1 MSASPTP
8 LPDSDRWPSDTIPL
22 PPGSSLALL
31 LAERAQAHPAP
42 VVFLA
47 RDAQTAH
54 RLSEELAAFLGDALP
69 LLPLPERELLPYDAL
84 APHPSVAAR
93 RMEALWRLPRLTRGA
108 VVVSLTTV
116 LERLPPP
123 GFVIGRALVAAVGDR
138 FDLASE
144 RLRLEQAGYRPVPQ
158 VREPGEFAVRGGL
171 IDLFP
176 PGAANPLRIE
186 LLDQQIE
193 SIRTFDPGDQRSIG
207 NVERVQLLPAREYPT
222 DPASLRAAWARLLER
237 LPVSPQ
243 AHLAQELKAGR
254 APPGLESYL
263 PLFFPSLA
271 SFFDYLP
278 ADSELVL
285 DVGLEDAVRGFA
297 ELVAKRHAERRDDPE
312 RPAVAP
318 SELFLGADELC
329 RRITAFRTLRLA
341 PDRATDRRFAPPPPT
356 GEARGVAAVRR
367 LLESE
372 DDRLLIAASSP
383 GHAEMLAEQL
393 AAAGL
398 PPARIARFDDAL
410 TCSDR
415 LLLWVAPLESGFRDH
430 QHRLILLSEQD
441 LYPGRAIRARAR
453 REAIADPAAVL
464 RDLAELAEGA
474 AVVHADHGV
483 GRYRGLKRLDVGGV
497 VGDFLAI
504 EYLGG
509 DMLYVPV
516 TQLDRVSRYLGASA
530 EEAPWHR
537 LGGEEWDRAKRRAAG
552 KVRDV
557 AAELLAVEAR
567 RRAAHAQ
574 AISVDRVALAR
585 FAEGFPFEETPDQL
599 AAIEAVLAD
608 LERPEPMDR
617 LVCGDVGFGKTEVA
631 LRAACAVALA
641 GQQVALLVP
650 TTLLA
655 QQHFE
660 TFRDRF
666 AGWPVRVAQLSR
678 LGNAASLR
686 QDLADLASGRIDI
699 VIGTHRLLQPD
710 VRFARLGLVIVDEEQ
725 RFGVRHKERLKA
737 LRAEVNLL
745 TLTATPIPRTLNL
758 AFADIK
764 AMSLIATPP
773 SDRLAVKTLVVPY
786 ERAIIREA
794 LERELARGG
803 QAYFVHN
810 DIATLEQR
818 AEELASILPG
828 ARLRI
833 AHGKM
838 RERELER
845 VMLDFHRQ
853 RFDVLVATTI
863 IESGIDVPN
872 ANTILIER
880 ADRFGLAQL
889 HQLRGRV
896 GRSHH
901 RAYAYLIVPEP
912 RSLSADA
919 RKRLEAIAA
928 VEELGAGFALATQD
942 LEIRGA
948 GELLGEEQS
957 GQIEEIG
964 FSLYLEMLE
973 RAVAGFKRGDFDER
987 TLLEPDP
994 SCRIELGL
1002 PAFLPDDYLPD
1013 VAERL
1018 RLYKRIAAA
1027 KDAQALGRLE
1037 SELRDR
1043 FGPLPEPARYL
1054 IALAR
1059 LRRRAEGLGIERLEL
1074 GARGGR
1080 VSFGR
1085 NPRIDPARLVALLQ
1099 REPGRYRMEGS
1110 LELRI
1115 REGQPEPVARL
1126 AAAEALLA
1134 ALG

>member
-1 MSASPTP
+1 M
-8 LPDSDRWPSDTIPL
+8 L
-22 PPGSSLALL
+22 PPGAALALF
-31 LAERAQAHPAP
+31 LAERARGHPAP

-54 RLSEELAAFLGDALP
+54 RVSEELAAFLDGELP
-69 LLPLPERELLPYDAL
+69 LLPFPERELLPYDPL
-84 APHPSVAAR
+84 APHPAVAAR
-93 RMEALWRLPRLTRGA
+93 RMEALWRLPRLERGA
-108 VVVSLTTV
+108 VVVSASTA
-116 LERLPPP
+116 LERLPPES
-123 GFVIGRALVAAVGDR
+123 FALGRAFVAAVGDR
-138 FDLASE
+138 FDLSAE
-144 RLRLEQAGYRPVPQ
+144 RLRLEKAGYRLVPQ
-158 VREPGEFAVRGGL
+158 VEEPGEFAVRGGL

-176 PGAANPLRIE
+176 PGAERPFRIE
-186 LLDQQIE
+186 LFDERID
-193 SIRTFDPGDQRSIG
+193 SIRTFDPADQRSLG
-207 NVERVQLLPAREYPT
+207 RVERVELLPAREYPT
-222 DPASLRAAWARLLER
+222 DPASLRLAWERLLER

-243 AHLAQELKAGR
+243 SKLAQELRAGR

-263 PLFFPSLA
+263 PLFFPALA
-271 SFFDYLP
+271 TLFDYLP
-278 ADSELVL
+278 AGSELVL
-285 DVGLEDAVRGFA
+285 DLRFEEAVRSHDT
-297 ELVAKRHAERRDDPE
+297 LIAKRYEERKDDPE
-312 RPAVAP
+312 RPPFAP
-318 SELFLGADELC
+318 RELFLDPEALAE
-329 RRITAFRTLRLA
+329 RIAAFPTLSLSDRG
-341 PDRATDRRFAPPPPT
+341 PDPRFAPPPAL
-356 GEARGVAAVRR
+356 GEGRGVALVQR
-367 LLESE
+367 LLRTAGL
-372 DDRLLIAASSP
+372 RLVLVTPSP
-383 GHAEMLAEQL
+383 GHAENLAEQL

-398 PPARIARFDDAL
+398 NPRRITRFEEAQEG
-410 TCSDR
+410 SDP
-415 LLLWVAPLESGFRDH
+415 LLLWVAPLESGFLDR
-430 QHRLILLSEQD
+430 RYGLLLLTEQD
-441 LYPGRAIRARAR
+441 LYPGRALRPRGQ
-453 REAIADPAAVL
+453 RERVRDPESIL

-474 AVVHADHGV
+474 PVVHSDHGV
-483 GRYRGLKRLDVGGV
+483 GRYRGLKRLEVGGAP
-497 VGDFLAI
+497 GDFLAI

-516 TQLDRVSRYLGASA
+516 TQLDRVSRYLGAGA

-537 LGGEEWDRAKRRAAG
+537 LGGEEWERARRRAAG

-557 AAELLAVEAR
+557 AAELLALEAR
-567 RRAAHAQ
+567 RRAASGC
-574 AISVDRVALAR
+574 AIAVDRAALAR
-585 FAEGFPFEETPDQL
+585 FAEGFPFEETPDQA

-655 QQHFE
+655 QQHYE

-666 AGWPVRVAQLSR
+666 AGWPVRIAQLSR
-678 LGNAASLR
+678 LGGTAALR
-686 QDLADLASGRIDI
+686 RELADLAAGQVDI
-699 VIGTHRLLQPD
+699 VIGTHRLLQDD

-758 AFADIK
+758 AFAGVK

-786 ERAIIREA
+786 ERAIVREA

-810 DIATLEQR
+810 DIATLEKR
-818 AEELASILPG
+818 AAELEALLPG
-828 ARLRI
+828 ARFRI

-853 RFDVLVATTI
+853 RFEVLVSTTI

-872 ANTILIER
+872 ANTILIDR

-901 RAYAYLIVPEP
+901 RAYAYLFVPDL
-912 RSLSADA
+912 RAISTDA

-957 GQIEEIG
+957 GQIEAIG

-973 RAVAGFKRGDFDER
+973 RAVAAYRRGEFDER

-994 SCRIELGL
+994 ACRIELGL

-1013 VAERL
+1013 VSERL

-1027 KDAQALGRLE
+1027 AGEEALAALAA
-1037 SELRDR
+1037 ELRDR
-1043 FGPLPEPARYL
+1043 FGPLPEPARDL
-1054 IALAR
+1054 LALTR
-1059 LRRRAEGLGIERLEL
+1059 LRRRAEALGIAKLEFDQ
-1074 GARGGR
+1074 RGGR
-1080 VSFGR
+1080 LEFGPA
-1085 NPRIDPARLVALLQ
+1085 PRIEPARLVALLQ
-1099 REPGRYRMEGS
+1099 REPRRYALEGPQR
-1110 LELRI
+1110 LRI
-1115 REGQPEPVARL
+1115 REAHPEPAARL
-1126 AAAEALLA
+1126 AAAEALLT
-1134 ALG
+1134 ALGGGSERIH

>member
-1 MSASPTP
+1 MIVEANSGTDIAHCPSEAAGGPPPTAAA
-8 LPDSDRWPSDTIPL
+8 
-22 PPGSSLALL
+22 LA
-31 LAERAQAHPAP
+31 LAERAQALRRPL
-42 VVFLA
+42 VFIA
-47 RDAQTAH
+47 RDAHTAH
-54 RLSEELAAFLGDALP
+54 RMSEEIAAFLGDGLP
-69 LLPLPERELLPYDAL
+69 LLAFPERELLPYDAL
-84 APHPSVAAR
+84 APHPAVAAR
-93 RMEALWRLPRLTRGA
+93 RMEALWRLPRLERG
-108 VVVSLTTV
+108 VVIVALSSA

-123 GFVIGRALVAAVGDR
+123 SFVLGQGFVAAVGDR
-138 FDLASE
+138 FDLSRE
-144 RLRLEQAGYRPVPQ
+144 RLRLEQAGYRLVPQ
-158 VREPGEFAVRGGL
+158 VTEPGEYAVRGGL

-176 PGAANPLRIE
+176 PGAAHPFRIE
-186 LLDQQIE
+186 LFDERIE
-193 SIRTFDPGDQRSIG
+193 SIRPFDPDSQRSTG
-207 NVERVQLLPAREYPT
+207 RVQRVELLPAREYPT
-222 DPASLRAAWARLLER
+222 DPASLRAAWERLLER

-243 AHLAQELKAGR
+243 AHLAQELKAGH
-254 APPGLESYL
+254 APAGLESYL
-263 PLFFPSLA
+263 PLFFPALA
-271 SFFDYLP
+271 SLFDYLP
-278 ADSELVL
+278 A
-285 DVGLEDAVRGFA
+285 AA
-297 ELVAKRHAERRDDPE
+297 ELILDQGLSEAAQSFSAFVAHRYAERRDDPE
-312 RPAVAP
+312 RPAFAP
-318 SELFLGADELC
+318 ELLFLSGEEFSARIADFH
-329 RRITAFRTLRLA
+329 RRSLSAA
-341 PDRATDRRFAPPPPT
+341 VEQERFASVPAL
-356 GEARGVAAVRR
+356 GEARGVSAVRLLLERSQER
-367 LLESE
+367 LL
-372 DDRLLIAASSP
+372 LAASSP
-383 GHAEMLAEQL
+383 GHAETLAEQL

-398 PPARIARFDDAL
+398 PATPIARFQDAL
-410 TCSDR
+410 ATSAR
-415 LLLWVAPLESGFRDH
+415 LLLWVAPLESGFFDRKH
-430 QHRLILLSEQD
+430 GLLLLTEQE
-441 LYPGRAIRARAR
+441 LFSGRAFRRR
-453 REAIADPAAVL
+453 GREAAVRDPAAVV
-464 RDLAELAEGA
+464 RDLAELAPGA
-474 AVVHADHGV
+474 PVVHADHGV
-483 GRYRGLKRLDVGGV
+483 GRYRGLTRLDVSGAP
-497 VGDFLAI
+497 GDFLAI

-516 TQLDRVSRYLGASA
+516 TQLDRVSRYLGASP
-530 EEAPWHR
+530 EQAPWHR
-537 LGGEEWDRAKRRAAG
+537 LGGEEWERAKRRAAG

-557 AAELLAVEAR
+557 AAELLAIEAR
-567 RRAAHAQ
+567 RRAAGGH
-574 AISVDRVALAR
+574 AISVDRAALAR

-641 GQQVALLVP
+641 GQQVAMLVP

-655 QQHFE
+655 QQHYE

-666 AGWPVRVAQLSR
+666 AGWPVQIAELSR
-678 LGNAASLR
+678 LSSSAAQR
-686 QDLADLASGRIDI
+686 QTLAELAAGRIDI
-699 VIGTHRLLQPD
+699 VIGTHRLLQED
-710 VRFARLGLVIVDEEQ
+710 VRFARLGLVIIDEEQ

-758 AFADIK
+758 AFAGVK

-773 SDRLAVKTLVVPY
+773 SDRLAVKTFIVPY

-810 DIATLEQR
+810 DIPTLAER
-818 AEELASILPG
+818 AAELEAILPG
-828 ARLRI
+828 ARVRI

-853 RFDVLVATTI
+853 RFDILVATTI

-872 ANTILIER
+872 ANTILIDR

-901 RAYAYLIVPEP
+901 RAYAYLIVPEL
-912 RSLSADA
+912 RAVSEDA

-928 VEELGAGFALATQD
+928 VEALGAGFALATQD

-973 RAVAGFKRGDFDER
+973 RAVAAYRRGEFDER
-987 TLLEPDP
+987 SVFEPNP
-994 SCRIELGL
+994 ACRIELGL
-1002 PAFLPDDYLPD
+1002 PAFLPEDYLPD
-1013 VAERL
+1013 VNERL

-1027 KDAQALGRLE
+1027 DENALAELE
-1037 SELRDR
+1037 AELRDR

-1054 IALAR
+1054 LALTR
-1059 LRRRAEGLGIERLEL
+1059 LRRRAEALGIEKLEI

-1080 VSFGR
+1080 IEFAR
-1085 NPRIDPARLVALLQ
+1085 APRIEPARLVALLQ
-1099 REPGRYRMEGS
+1099 REPKRYLMEGS
-1110 LELRI
+1110 QRLRL
-1115 REGQPEPVARL
+1115 REGHAEPSGRL
-1126 AAAEALLA
+1126 ALAESVIA
-1134 ALG
+1134 ALA